1 MAAPY
6 GKRLLARV
14 VADFRRQV
22 AEMASDSLHMPLTAG
37 EINELAWGTLCVLI
51 ATEDWQSTLGRLLD
65 RVRRGDTKTREV
77 HPELRRL
84 MDRLSATPSA
94 SSVASPSGQAV
105 VEEPAH
111 AG

>member
-1 MAAPY
+1 MMAPY

-14 VADFRRQV
+14 VSDFRRQV
-22 AEMASDSLHMPLTAG
+22 AELASESLHMSLTAG
-37 EINELAWGTLCVLI
+37 EINELAWGTLCVLV
-51 ATEDWQSTLGRLLD
+51 ATEDWQSTLHRLLE
-65 RVRRGDTKTREV
+65 RVRKGDKQTREV

-84 MDRLSATPSA
+84 MDRLSATPS
-94 SSVASPSGQAV
+94 VASV